1 MTIAAPNWCESM
13 DMPVLN
19 QITHFFDALSVAVV
33 ACDRDLKIQYLNS
46 SAEDLLG
53 VSRGSVSGS
62 VLIDIIGKDDSRIE
76 SVIRKALKYERRYTL
91 REYEYETLGQRMMF
105 DITITPTLEKFD
117 SFLIFELHR
126 TDRLQRLARET
137 EHLERQKSYRTIIRS
152 VAHEI
157 KNPLGGIRGA
167 AQLLDAELVEPS
179 QRECTAILIHEADR
193 LTSMLDRF
201 MGARRAP
208 KQEWLNIHRVLEH
221 VAKLLLTAGGDTV
234 TVIRDYDP
242 SLPKILGD
250 DEQLTQVVLNIA
262 KNAVEAQGGAGTIG
276 FRTRSES
283 SFTIDRKL
291 HRQVLLIQ
299 IWDHGPGVPED
310 IADHIFDP
318 TVGANPSGSGLGLSI
333 AQELLQ
339 RQGGL
344 VDLDEYKGNTCF
356 RIYLPFPD
364 GNSVDVRT
372 IKVDEL

>member
-1 MTIAAPNWCESM
+1 MNIS
-13 DMPVLN
+13 VLN
-19 QITHFFDALSVAVV
+19 KITHVFDVLSVAVI
-33 ACDRDLKIQYLNS
+33 ACDRDLTVQYLNS

-53 VSRGSVSGS
+53 VSRRSAAGRA
-62 VLIDIIGKDDSRIE
+62 LFDIVGKDDSRIE
-76 SVIRKALKYERRYTL
+76 SVIRKAFKYERRYTL
-91 REYEYETLGQRMMF
+91 REYEYETLNQRMMF
-105 DITITPTLEKFD
+105 DITITPTVEKFGG
-117 SFLIFELHR
+117 FLILELHR

-137 EHLERQKSYRTIIRS
+137 EHLERQKNYRTIIRS

-167 AQLLDAELVEPS
+167 AQLLDAELEDSS

-208 KQEWLNIHRVLEH
+208 KHEKLNIHRVLEH
-221 VAKLLLTAGGDTV
+221 VAKLLLTAGGEAV

-242 SLPKILGD
+242 SLPSILGD

-262 KNAVEAQGGAGTIG
+262 KNAIEAQGGSGTIG

-283 SFTIDRKL
+283 SFTIERTL

-333 AQELLQ
+333 AQELVQ

-344 VDLDEYKGNTCF
+344 VDLDEYKGHTCF

-364 GNSVDVRT
+364 G
-372 IKVDEL
+372 KAVDETNI

>member
-1 MTIAAPNWCESM
+1 MNIPA
-13 DMPVLN
+13 LN
-19 QITHFFDALSVAVV
+19 QITHFFDALSVAVI
-33 ACDRDLKIQYLNS
+33 ACDRDLKVKHLNA

-53 VSRGSVSGS
+53 VSRGSAAGNE
-62 VLIDIIGKDDSRIE
+62 LFDIIGKDDPRME
-76 SVIRKALKYERRYTL
+76 SAIRRAFKNERPYTL

-105 DITITPTLEKFD
+105 DITITPTVESIGGYFIL
-117 SFLIFELHR
+117 ELHR

-137 EHLERQKSYRTIIRS
+137 ELLERQKNYRQIIRS

-167 AQLLDAELVEPS
+167 AQLLDSEIEDPA

-208 KQEWLNIHRVLEH
+208 KQETLNIHRVLEH

-283 SFTIDRKL
+283 SFTIERTL

-299 IWDHGPGVPED
+299 IWDHGPGVPDD
-310 IADHIFDP
+310 IAERIFDP
-318 TVGANPSGSGLGLSI
+318 MVGANPTGTGLGLSI
-333 AQELLQ
+333 AQELVQ

-344 VDLDEYKGNTCF
+344 IDLGEYKGHTCF

-364 GNSVDVRT
+364 SNAAVKKT
-372 IKVDEL
+372 N

>member
-1 MTIAAPNWCESM
+1 MKISA
-13 DMPVLN
+13 LN
-19 QITHFFDALSVAVV
+19 QITQFFDALSVAVI
-33 ACDRDLKIQYLNS
+33 ACDRELKVQHLNS

-53 VSRGSVSGS
+53 VSRNSATGN
-62 VLIDIIGKDDSRIE
+62 LLLDILGKRDPRIE
-76 SVIRKALKYERRYTL
+76 SAIRKSIKSERRYTL
-91 REYEYETLGQRMMF
+91 REYEYETLDLRMMF
-105 DITITPTLEKFD
+105 DITITPTVEKMGG
-117 SFLIFELHR
+117 FLILELHR

-137 EHLERQKSYRTIIRS
+137 ELLERQKSYREIIRS

-167 AQLLDAELVEPS
+167 AQLLDAELVDPS

-208 KQEWLNIHRVLEH
+208 KQLQLNIHRVLEH
-221 VAKLLLTAGGDTV
+221 VAKLLLTAGGETV
-234 TVIRDYDP
+234 TVVRDYDP
-242 SLPKILGD
+242 SLPNILGD

-262 KNAVEAQGGAGTIG
+262 KNAVEAQDGAGTIG

-283 SFTIDRKL
+283 SFTIDKTL

-299 IWDHGPGVPED
+299 IWDHGPGVPEN
-310 IADHIFDP
+310 IAERIFDP

-333 AQELLQ
+333 AQELVQ
-339 RQGGL
+339 RQGGMI
-344 VDLDEYKGNTCF
+344 DLDEYKGHTCF

-364 GNSVDVRT
+364 GN
-372 IKVDEL
+372 KE